1 MFEKK
6 HDQDISSYMQFD
18 IYQVNEQKSF
28 KGRNYFSK
36 GCSSDSADNGK
47 KKPKKHKN
55 IKKNLVLF
63 LSPLY
68 PTFSLH

>member
-47 KKPKKHKN
+47 KKKKK
-55 IKKNLVLF
+55 
-63 LSPLY
+63 
-68 PTFSLH
+68 T